1 MRTKLQVA
9 MDVVSPEELMR
20 LTGEIKNYVDILE
33 LGTPYLLK
41 YGTEVIEE
49 IKKEAPG
56 LEILCDT
63 KIMDAGYYEAN
74 EIFQRG
80 ADYVT
85 VLAAADNA
93 TVEECVKAARENG
106 KKVMAD
112 MICVMDFES
121 QIRRLE
127 ELGVNILAV
136 HTGVDQQALGRTP
149 LGDLIELKKRC
160 KKSGV
165 AVAGGITVDTVES
178 YLQNA
183 PDILIVG
190 NGIVNAQEPIKQAQY
205 FYQSINR

>member
-9 MDVVSPEELMR
+9 MDMVSPEELMR
-20 LTGEIKNYVDILE
+20 LTGEIENYVDILE

-41 YGTEVIEE
+41 YGTGVIEE
-49 IKKEAPG
+49 IKQEAPG

-85 VLAAADNA
+85 VLAAADSA

-127 ELGVNILAV
+127 ELGVDILAV

-149 LGDLIELKKRC
+149 LGDLIELKRRC

-190 NGIVNAQEPIKQAQY
+190 SGIVNAQEPIKQAQY

>member
-1 MRTKLQVA
+1 M
-9 MDVVSPEELMR
+9 
-20 LTGEIKNYVDILE
+20 
-33 LGTPYLLK
+33 
-41 YGTEVIEE
+41 
-49 IKKEAPG
+49 
-56 LEILCDT
+56 
-63 KIMDAGYYEAN
+63 
-74 EIFQRG
+74 
-80 ADYVT
+80 T
-85 VLAAADNA
+85 VLAAADSA

-112 MICVMDFES
+112 MICVMDLES

-127 ELGVNILAV
+127 ELGVDILAV

-149 LGDLIELKKRC
+149 LGDLIELKRRC

-190 NGIVNAQEPIKQAQY
+190 SGIVNAQEPIKTSPI
-205 FYQSINR
+205 FLSVN